1 MRLPGAAVRWGWWDV
16 EYAIDFGTSNTV
28 VARRLADGTCETVR
42 LPGLSVPVG
51 PPVIPSLVWVGD
63 RPVVGQAVLDR
74 GLAESP
80 QCFAAF
86 KRGIGAPGFYPE
98 INGRVW
104 DGEALGAVFLGEI
117 LAALPDLT
125 ALTLTV
131 PVGSFEVYRRW
142 LQQVVAAVPQVR
154 LVDEPLAAVLGYD
167 RTVETV
173 LMVDCGGGTLD
184 LALVQLP
191 PLSAKAG
198 FWLKWGDRFWPQSAR
213 KRPVARAIAKAG
225 ENLGGADL
233 DRWIAEFC
241 GLPLQ
246 RGALRLC
253 ERLKI
258 ALSTQESVTET
269 WWEEETLTAREI
281 SLTRAQLVAL
291 WQERGF
297 ETVLDRALARVQQQA
312 ATQGFDWDALGAVV
326 LVGGLAHLPMLPQWA
341 ARHFPIAKIQSTR
354 PLEAIAWGAL
364 NRELALEDVLYH
376 SYGVRYWDKREKAHN
391 WHPIIAAGTAY
402 PLTAPVV
409 LTLGASQPDQP
420 YIELMVGELGE
431 TETEL
436 IWLGDR
442 LVANPLAARRRTAV
456 PLNAD
461 RLHLAK
467 LDPPGQPGQDRIR
480 VEFTVNGDRTL
491 CLTVVD
497 LLTGTVLLDRQPA
510 IALL

>member
-1 MRLPGAAVRWGWWDV
+1 M

-28 VARRLADGTCETVR
+28 VARRQGDGTCETVR
-42 LPGLSVPVG
+42 LPGLSAPVG

-74 GLAESP
+74 GLAEHP
-80 QCFAAF
+80 HCFAAF
-86 KRGIGAPGFYPE
+86 KRGIGVPGPGFYPE

-104 DGEALGAVFLGEI
+104 DGEALGAAFLGEI
-117 LAALPDLT
+117 LAALPEVT

-131 PVGSFEVYRRW
+131 PVGCFEAYRRW

-191 PLSAKAG
+191 PLSAATKAG
-198 FWLKWGDRFWPQSAR
+198 FWVKWGDRFRPQSPR
-213 KRPVARAIAKAG
+213 KPAVARAIAKAG

-233 DRWIAEFC
+233 DRWLAEFL
-241 GLPLQ
+241 GLPTH

-258 ALSTQESVTET
+258 ALSTQERAVET
-269 WWEEETLTAREI
+269 WWDEETLTAREI
-281 SLTRAQLVAL
+281 AVTRQQLADL
-291 WQERGF
+291 WHARGF
-297 ETVLDRALARVQQQA
+297 ETVLDRALAKVQRQA
-312 ATQGFDWDALGAVV
+312 ATQGFDWASLGAVV
-326 LVGGLAHLPMLPQWA
+326 LVGGLAQLPMLPQWA
-341 ARHFPIAKIQSTR
+341 ARHFPKVEIQSSQ
-354 PLEAIAWGAL
+354 PLEAIARGAL
-364 NRELALEDVLYH
+364 NRELALADVLYH

-391 WHPIIAAGTAY
+391 WQPIVQAGTPY
-402 PLTAPVV
+402 PLTEPVV

-420 YIELMVGELGE
+420 YIELLVGELGE
-431 TETEL
+431 TETEWL
-436 IWLGDR
+436 WLGDR
-442 LVANPLAARRRTAV
+442 LVANPLASRRRTAL
-456 PLNAD
+456 PLNAHQPNLAP
-461 RLHLAK
+461 LH
-467 LDPPGQPGQDRIR
+467 PPGQPGQDRLR
-480 VEFTVNGDRTL
+480 VEFTVNAERTL
-491 CLTVVD
+491 CLTVID
-497 LLTGTVLLDRQPA
+497 LLTNTVLLDRQPA

>member
-1 MRLPGAAVRWGWWDV
+1 M

-28 VARRLADGTCETVR
+28 VARRLPDGTCETVR
-42 LPGLSVPVG
+42 LPGLSAPVG
-51 PPVIPSLVWVGD
+51 PPVIPSLIWVGD

-80 QCFAAF
+80 QCFAGF
-86 KRGIGAPGFYPE
+86 KRGIGAPGPGFYPE
-98 INGRVW
+98 IHGRVW
-104 DGEALGAVFLGEI
+104 DSEALGTAFLGEI
-117 LAALPDLT
+117 LAALPDMT

-131 PVGSFEVYRRW
+131 PVGSFEAYRRW

-167 RTVETV
+167 QPVETV

-191 PLSAKAG
+191 PLSAPTKAG
-198 FWLKWGDRFWPQSAR
+198 FWLKWGDRF
-213 KRPVARAIAKAG
+213 RPSTKTRVAKAIAKAG

-241 GLPLQ
+241 DLPIRRSTL
-246 RGALRLC
+246 GLC
-253 ERLKI
+253 ERLKM
-258 ALSTQESVTET
+258 ALSTQDGATET
-269 WWEEETLTAREI
+269 WWDEETLTAREV
-281 SLTRAQLVAL
+281 SLSRGQLAAL

-297 ETVLDRALARVQQQA
+297 AAVLDGALTKVQQQA
-312 ATQGFDWDALGAVV
+312 ANRGFDWETLGAVV

-341 ARHFPIAKIQSTR
+341 ARHFPIAKIRSSR

-364 NRELALEDVLYH
+364 NRELALADVLYH

-391 WHPIIAAGTAY
+391 WQPIIPAGTPY
-402 PLTAPVV
+402 PLTDPVV
-409 LTLGASQPDQP
+409 LTLGASQPNQP

-431 TETEL
+431 AETEL

-442 LVANPLAARRRTAV
+442 LVANPLASRRRTAL

-467 LDPPGQPGQDRIR
+467 LDPLGQPGQDRLR

-491 CLTVVD
+491 CLTVID
-497 LLTGTVLLDRQPA
+497 LLTDTVLLDRQPA